1 MTKDEL
7 QVAVN
12 DSGFPLQLGL
22 KLLANTPRW
31 QVLLSEHPWRDPMT
45 DSEKFI
51 DLVVNERQPGLG
63 GAGFQTLVIECKRA
77 RETAWIFLREKND
90 GNRVVTRARVVA
102 KAERVREPSINDWM
116 DVHCI
121 PGSPMADFCVVRK
134 PRRDGQVELIERT
147 ASEIVRATHA
157 LAEEELA
164 MCETHAKALRC
175 VYVPMIVTT
184 AALYICDADYLDVDF
199 DTGEIGDCKIERVP
213 FVRFTKSLSAGGS
226 TKNSTSLVDTVK
238 QSERSVI
245 VAQAP
250 SMTQFLEKW
259 DLGNITTELRDA
271 LFH

>member
-31 QVLLSEHPWRDPMT
+31 QVLLSEHPWCDPLT

-51 DLVVNERQPGLG
+51 DLVVNERQPDSG

-102 KAERVREPSINDWM
+102 NAGRLGQSSINDWM

-121 PGSPMADFCVVRK
+121 PGSPIAGFCVVRK
-134 PRRDGQVELIERT
+134 LRRDGQVELIERT
-147 ASEIVRATHA
+147 AAELVRATHA

-164 MCETHAKALRC
+164 MCATHGKALRR
-175 VYVPMIVTT
+175 VYMPMIVTT

-213 FVRFTKSLSAGGS
+213 FVRFTKSFSSGSPNKSA
-226 TKNSTSLVDTVK
+226 TSLVDAAS

-250 SMTQFLEKW
+250 SMSEFLEKW

-271 LFH
+271 LFN